1 MDSGVKVP
9 LTFQIFKG
17 NTLVRTET
25 LTQDIIKV
33 GKLASSHLRIDDES
47 VSRMHA
53 VIEITGPGEIHI
65 IDLGSSRGTIVN
77 GQKVNKCKIQS
88 GDEVTIGDT
97 RIKVTVGAASP
108 SAQMA
113 AVPVAAAPQAGTIP
127 LGMAPPP
134 AAAPPPMPP
143 PAPMAAAQFP
153 PPPVSTPD
161 VPIAPPPIM
170 APPPPMPLAVPP
182 PTPFAAVP
190 PPFAAPAPAARMAM
204 PAGPPPDMEE
214 VEIRDGSRAVE
225 VTAMFENDV
234 ASTGSFSDPAG
245 GKISGMTWGLL
256 GGAGAAFLAAV
267 VMLMIVLVKIGGL
280 KEEAEVWANKTG
292 KMPMEFEAYKEFSTK
307 GLDIFWIL
315 AWVVFAILIFWG
327 LLRYFTEKK
336 PRHFLI
342 GTDQNAAYSVPGELI
357 PMPAFP
363 LVHSTGTDYEL
374 CFTAQMTGDVNVN
387 GQNMPLASIQS
398 QAHQSG
404 DVPGAM
410 AWSIPQNAK
419 IKLDLGPHSFLINST
434 PAPRS
439 HARPWWRSIAVAY
452 AVALACAVALGAL
465 GAKVGLEGAAVAGLA
480 CLGIATVPL
489 WRKVLRM
496 PNEEG
501 WHVGGTAGVVGLV
514 LLMLASIPPDAKALS
529 LDLFNSENKYIK
541 SLIKPPEEKDEQ
553 IPEWMK
559 KKGQDDGGGKGKR
572 HKGEEGKMGSKK
584 SKNKEGLYGLK
595 GPKDNP
601 DPHMAKMLAEDAA
614 KKAGVLGI
622 FKAQQGSHIASIF
635 GRDSA
640 LGNDAVNALGGLI
653 GNQIGEAYGV
663 GGLGLVGTGRGGGG
677 TGEGTIGLGNLGTIG
692 KGGGGGYGSGYGR
705 GMGGIGTRR
714 AGTPDVIP
722 GTAQV
727 RGALDKEIIRRV
739 IRSHIKEVKFC
750 YEQELLRK
758 PDLYGRVTIQF
769 TITPMGSVSSSAVQG
784 STMGNSKVEQC
795 IARAVQRWEFP
806 KPQGGGIV
814 IVAYPFVLK
823 ASGAQ

>member
-1 MDSGVKVP
+1 MDTGVKVP
-9 LTFQIFKG
+9 LTFQIYKG
-17 NTLVRTET
+17 NQLVRSET

-53 VIEITGPGEIHI
+53 VIEITGPNEIHI

-77 GQKVNKCKIQS
+77 GQKVNKCRLQS

-97 RIKVTVGAASP
+97 RIKVTVGATAP
-108 SAQMA
+108 AAVAAGVTAPVAAPPMMGTPGMGMPA
-113 AVPVAAAPQAGTIP
+113 APPPPPAPMPPAVPVPP
-127 LGMAPPP
+127 PYAPPP
-134 AAAPPPMPP
+134 FAAAPPPF
-143 PAPMAAAQFP
+143 AA
-153 PPPVSTPD
+153 
-161 VPIAPPPIM
+161 
-170 APPPPMPLAVPP
+170 
-182 PTPFAAVP
+182 AAVP
-190 PPFAAPAPAARMAM
+190 PPFGAPAVPPPFGAPAAAPRMAAPM
-204 PAGPPPDMEE
+204 GPPPDQEE
-214 VEIRDGSRAVE
+214 IEVRDGSRAIE
-225 VTAMFENDV
+225 VTAMFDNNV
-234 ASTGSFSDPAG
+234 HAVGAFANPKAG
-245 GKISGMTWGLL
+245 IITPMTWGLL
-256 GGAGAAFLAAV
+256 AGAGAAFAGAFGL
-267 VMLMIVLVKIGGL
+267 LMFYLIKIGHL
-280 KEEAEVWANKTG
+280 KEAGEEWATANG
-292 KMPMEFEAYKEFSTK
+292 KNLADFEALRDFSSK
-307 GLDIFWIL
+307 GADPIWIGL
-315 AWVVFAILIFWG
+315 WIAFAILIFWG
-327 LLRYFTEKK
+327 LLRLAQERRAGHFT
-336 PRHFLI
+336 I
-342 GTDQNAAYSVPGELI
+342 GTANDVGYTVPGELV
-357 PMPAFP
+357 PAPVFP
-363 LVHSTGTDYEL
+363 LVHSTGSDYEL
-374 CFTAQMTGDVNVN
+374 LFTHQMTGDITVDGRTV
-387 GQNMPLASIQS
+387 PLQQIQA
-398 QAHQSG
+398 QAHQSPT
-404 DVPGAM
+404 VPGAY
-410 AWSIPQNAK
+410 AWSIPQGARCK
-419 IKLDLGPHSFLINST
+419 IELGQHSFLINSV
-434 PAPRS
+434 PPPRS
-439 HARPWWRSIAVAY
+439 HARPWWQTIAVAY
-452 AVALACAVALGAL
+452 SMSLGIAGLLGAL
-465 GAKVGLEGAAVAGLA
+465 GAKIGLEGAAVAGLA
-480 CLGIATVPL
+480 CLGVATVPL
-489 WRKVLRM
+489 WRKVLKLATD
-496 PNEEG
+496 EA
-501 WHVGGTAGVVGLV
+501 WHVGGTAAVVGLV
-514 LLMLASIPPDAKALS
+514 LLMLSSIPPDAKALS

-572 HKGEEGKMGSKK
+572 HKGDEGKMGSKK
-584 SKNKEGLYGLK
+584 SKQKEGLYGLK

-622 FKAQQGSHIASIF
+622 FKAAQGSHIASIF

-722 GTAQV
+722 GQAQV
-727 RGALDKEIIRRV
+727 RGSLDKEIIRRV

-769 TITPMGSVSSSAVQG
+769 TITPMGSVSSSAVQS
-784 STMGNSKVEQC
+784 STMGNAKVEQC

-814 IVAYPFVLK
+814 IVSYPFVLK

>member
-97 RIKVTVGAASP
+97 RIKVTVGAVASV
-108 SAQMA
+108 SGQMP
-113 AVPVAAAPQAGTIP
+113 AVAPAVA
-127 LGMAPPP
+127 P
-134 AAAPPPMPP
+134 AAEPAAIPAAPP
-143 PAPMAAAQFP
+143 PAPMAP
-153 PPPVSTPD
+153 PPPVAAAP
-161 VPIAPPPIM
+161 VPFAPAPEIPAAPPPPVPM
-170 APPPPMPLAVPP
+170 APPPPVPFAPPP
-182 PTPFAAVP
+182 PTPFSAVP
-190 PPFAAPAPAARMAM
+190 PPFAAPAPVQPRMAM
-204 PAGPPPDMEE
+204 PVGPPPDMEE
-214 VEIRDGSRAVE
+214 VEVRDGSRAIE
-225 VTAMFENDV
+225 VTALFENNV
-234 ASTGSFSDPAG
+234 HSTGSFSNPAG
-245 GKISGMTWGLL
+245 GQISGLTWGLI
-256 GGAGAAFLAAV
+256 GAAGAAFLAAV
-267 VMLMIVLVKIGGL
+267 VMLMTTLYKIGHI
-280 KEEAEVWANKTG
+280 KEQAEEWANKTG

-307 GLDIFWIL
+307 GLDAFWIL
-315 AWVVFAILIFWG
+315 AWVAFAVLIFWG
-327 LLRYFTEKK
+327 LLRYFSEKK
-336 PRHFLI
+336 PRDFVI
-342 GTDQNAAYSVPGELI
+342 GTTENAAYAVPGEMI
-357 PMPAFP
+357 PMPGFP

-374 CFTAQMTGDVNVN
+374 CFTNQMTGDINVG
-387 GQNMPLASIQS
+387 GQSMPLAQLQA
-398 QAHQSG
+398 QAHQSAAI
-404 DVPGAM
+404 PGAM

-419 IKLDLGPHSFLINST
+419 IKIDLGPHSFLINST

-439 HARPWWRSIAVAY
+439 HARPWWRSVAVAY
-452 AVALACAVALGAL
+452 AVALAMAAGLGAL

-489 WRKVLRM
+489 WRKVLRLS
-496 PNEEG
+496 NEEG

-784 STMGNSKVEQC
+784 STMGNAKVEQC